1 MTPTLTIV
9 QPDLSLDTKEGYCV
23 QVAMATAAVGVGWG
37 GLSGFPPVVL
47 PHALLDIG
55 TPAYPSPSLY
65 WFKIRISAKVDD
77 AA

>member
-1 MTPTLTIV
+1 LGNTLRNLP
-9 QPDLSLDTKEGYCV
+9 PDGDDYGV
-23 QVAMATAAVGVGWG
+23 GGVGWG

-55 TPAYPSPSLY
+55 TPADPSPSLY